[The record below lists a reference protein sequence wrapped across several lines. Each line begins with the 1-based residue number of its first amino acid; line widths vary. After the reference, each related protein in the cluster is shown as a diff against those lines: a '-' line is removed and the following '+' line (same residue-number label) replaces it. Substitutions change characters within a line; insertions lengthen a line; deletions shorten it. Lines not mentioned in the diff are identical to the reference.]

1 MGEIIQQRWECA
13 GDKTTKKKESKLR
26 YNSGRVSQ
34 RLIQSPGLPT
44 TSNTNSFVFVQL
56 VCIL

>member
-26 YNSGRVSQ
+26 YNSGRVS
-34 RLIQSPGLPT
+34 
-44 TSNTNSFVFVQL
+44 
-56 VCIL
+56 